1 MRNIKRADHRSEF
14 RIPKSAFRIPMSRLE
29 VANLIR
35 VFDFYLA
42 VMALFSFLRRYSVYR
57 DAVLIL
63 VAVRGRWPRLAA
75 RMRQH
80 QDVLVNWP
88 TLRPGVLVLML
99 MTTQLVASRLIW
111 PEADLRLADLYDP
124 WWQLVPFLLGLLPMA
139 AIDGYFLVRVGTF
152 DRIETEKYMDL
163 AERWAGTWKAK
174 AVKVATLGRVNP
186 DRQVHDEVRK
196 SLAELGQTV
205 NWSMWWVSA
214 QAAARLTF
222 GLTIWL
228 LWAAR

>member
-1 MRNIKRADHRSEF
+1 
-14 RIPKSAFRIPMSRLE
+14 MSHLE

-57 DAVLIL
+57 DALLIL
-63 VAVRGRWPRLAA
+63 VAVRGRWPRVAS

-80 QDVLVNWP
+80 KHVLVNWP
-88 TLRPGVLVLML
+88 TLRPGFLAFALMAA
-99 MTTQLVASRLIW
+99 QLVASRLLW
-111 PEADLRLADLYDP
+111 PDANICLTDLYDP
-124 WWQLVPFLLGLLPMA
+124 WWQLVPFLLALVPMA
-139 AIDGYFLVRVGTF
+139 AIDGYFLIQVGTF

-186 DRQVHDEVRK
+186 DQQVHEEVRRN
-196 SLAELGQTV
+196 LAELGQTV
-205 NWSMWWVSA
+205 NWSMWWISA
-214 QAAARLTF
+214 QAAARLSF

-228 LWAAR
+228 LWAA